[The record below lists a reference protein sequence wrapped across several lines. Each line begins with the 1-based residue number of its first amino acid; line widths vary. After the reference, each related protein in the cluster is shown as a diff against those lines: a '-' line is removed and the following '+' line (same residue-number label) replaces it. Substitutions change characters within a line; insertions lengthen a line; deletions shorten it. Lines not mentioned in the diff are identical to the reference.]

1 MNQADLTYRKT
12 AAAGASGFGLLIAFY
27 DTLAGDLRRA
37 AEAERENDIARRCR
51 EVNHALLVIGHLEEW
66 VTQGPGGELANQLAA
81 FYTSLRRGLVEA
93 QVRRSAR
100 LLETQMKR
108 VLELRETWQQF
119 DLQAAPARPEILPP
133 TWREQEPAAAAAP
146 AELHRLSW
154 SA

>member
-1 MNQADLTYRKT
+1 MNRTDLSYRKT
-12 AAAGASGFGLLIAFY
+12 AAEGASGFGLLIALY

-37 AEAERENDIARRCR
+37 AEAERANDIVQRCQ

-66 VTQGPGGELANQLAA
+66 VNQGAGGELADQLSA
-81 FYTSLRRGLVEA
+81 FYTSLRRELLEA

-100 LLETQMKR
+100 LFELQMTR

-119 DLQAAPARPEILPP
+119 DLHKVATGPEILPP
-133 TWREQEPAAAAAP
+133 AWKEQDSTPPTEQ
-146 AELHRLSW
+146 HRLSW